1 MEKDDFW
8 DLLAMARSA
17 YYAEVQRELWYKFR
31 KENEDLTSIV
41 IGTFITSSYVDIVLT
56 FKDGEKMEKHTF
68 TRSCTI
74 IIPGGTPHGYYRVAE
89 CTRPFMFVQIQ
100 EAANRTEKFL
110 WDYLSPEELE
120 AVEHKEHWQDVGFDD

>member
-1 MEKDDFW
+1 MYCRIRDHFPMVARLLSNHREKDDFW

-56 FKDGEKMEKHTF
+56 FKDGEKVEKHCNQDNPCYTLLDAMICEMIF
-68 TRSCTI
+68 ER
-74 IIPGGTPHGYYRVAE
+74 
-89 CTRPFMFVQIQ
+89 
-100 EAANRTEKFL
+100 
-110 WDYLSPEELE
+110 ELG
-120 AVEHKEHWQDVGFDD
+120 KEMTQKSNNQ